1 MADMPA
7 DLVINTAD
15 VEVEPEE
22 EPKTEE
28 AKAETPVAKEEPKA
42 EAPVAKEEPKIEAPK
57 EDAPSSDVLALVK
70 EALSLREDVKTLK
83 AELEAM
89 TKRATEAEA
98 FRSQAGKSKALR
110 EAGLPEEWARF
121 LSEDEGKWAED
132 IETLKITSETKTTA
146 PRDPAADADAADVN
160 EEKYVRNFLGLR

>member
-22 EPKTEE
+22 ESKSEETKVEAPAVEGPK
-28 AKAETPVAKEEPKA
+28 VEEPKA
-42 EAPVAKEEPKIEAPK
+42 EAPK

-110 EAGLPEEWARF
+110 DAGLPEEWARF
-121 LSEDEGKWAED
+121 LSEDESKWAED
-132 IETLKITSETKTTA
+132 IETLKITSDGKSTA
-146 PRDPAADADAADVN
+146 PHDPATDADAADVN

>member
-1 MADMPA
+1 MPDMPE
-7 DLVINTAD
+7 DLVISTAD
-15 VEVEPEE
+15 VKVEPEE
-22 EPKTEE
+22 KPEVEEPKVEATKTEE
-28 AKAETPVAKEEPKA
+28 PKSEDPKA
-42 EAPVAKEEPKIEAPK
+42 EVAKD
-57 EDAPSSDVLALVK
+57 DAPSSDVLALMK

-121 LSEDEGKWAED
+121 LSDDESKWAED
-132 IETLKITSETKTTA
+132 IETLKITSSAKSAT
-146 PRDPAADADAADVN
+146 PQDPAADADAADVN